1 MIILLSL
8 LIIASMVLMV
18 RARKPMAF
26 WMAGVFFGWF
36 LSMMGYIIFLSKYG
50 GYYYRVNQILYLFD
64 DIRVFFL
71 NFSISINWIS
81 RMLSVGRSIFVI
93 SLIGLS
99 FAIATVVSPKT
110 RSYLFRANFVMCLVN
125 ILIYEP
131 AFYRKLLYLLQSQF
145 IYVISIVIRVWILL
159 TVVCTFYCLL
169 NKYSALRLQFLK
181 KQIKYI
187 ILCVFALTLFYFYL
201 IFMGPIQLTDIRT
214 YYFLYTNFANFNPPL
229 SILQWMVFIGFTG
242 VTSVLSIFSIWKYS
256 DVEKRLDTL
265 DLSYEQKFLSV
276 NNGVSVIT
284 HSLKNQLLMIDV
296 LAKKIDKEINQSKL
310 EEKIKVAEVARNL
323 HEISAI
329 TSQTLQRIT
338 QLYKAFKSISF
349 NFEPYIIAEIVAKSL
364 ENIKHIPVNIKI
376 EKNINGPM
384 TVLADSMYLIE
395 AISNLIINAFEAI
408 GGKPDGKVSIQAHLE
423 GDWCVL
429 EIADNG
435 IGIAPNELD
444 KIFDP
449 FYTRKITTKNW
460 GIGLSYA
467 KQIIKSHFGYL
478 QVKSQIQKGSTFSV
492 VLPVI
497 NSNTNKIQ
505 KRDG

>member
-8 LIIASMVLMV
+8 LIVASMVLMV
-18 RARKPMAF
+18 RARKPIAF
-26 WMAGVFFGWF
+26 WMACVFFGWF
-36 LSMMGYIIFLSKYG
+36 LSMIGYIIFLSKYG

-81 RMLSVGRSIFVI
+81 RMLSVGRSIFAI

-99 FAIATVVSPKT
+99 FAIATVMSPKT
-110 RSYLFRANFVMCLVN
+110 RFYLFGANFVMCLVN

-145 IYVISIVIRVWILL
+145 IYVISVVIRVWILL
-159 TVVCTFYCLL
+159 TVVFTFYCLL
-169 NKYSALRLQFLK
+169 NKYSALHLQFLK
-181 KQIKYI
+181 KQAKYI

-214 YYFLYTNFANFNPPL
+214 YYFLYTNFTNFNPPL
-229 SILQWMVFIGFTG
+229 SILQWTVFIGFTG
-242 VTSVLSIFSIWKYS
+242 VTSVLSIFSVWKYS
-256 DVEKRLDTL
+256 DVAKRLGTS
-265 DLSYEQKFLSV
+265 DLFYEQKFLSV

-296 LAKKIDKEINQSKL
+296 LTNKISREINLNNL
-310 EEKIKVAEVARNL
+310 EDKIKVNEIAGNL
-323 HEISAI
+323 QEISAI
-329 TSQTLQRIT
+329 TNQTLQRIT

-349 NFEPYIIAEIVAKSL
+349 NLKPYNVAEIVTKSL
-364 ENIKHIPVNIKI
+364 ENVKHFPENIKI
-376 EKNINGPM
+376 EKNINDHI
-384 TVLADSMYLIE
+384 TVFADMLYLTE

-408 GGKPDGKVSIQAHLE
+408 GDGPDGKVSITAHLE
-423 GDWCVL
+423 GGWCVL
-429 EIADNG
+429 EIEDNG
-435 IGIAPNELD
+435 SGIAQNELD

-478 QVKSQIQKGSTFSV
+478 QVKSQIHKGSTFSI

-497 NSNTNKIQ
+497 NSNIDKIQ
-505 KRDG
+505 KRD